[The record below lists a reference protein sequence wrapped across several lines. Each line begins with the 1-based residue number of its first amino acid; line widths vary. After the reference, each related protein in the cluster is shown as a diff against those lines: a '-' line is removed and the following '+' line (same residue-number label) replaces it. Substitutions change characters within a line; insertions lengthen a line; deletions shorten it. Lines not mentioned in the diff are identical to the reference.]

1 MWCGGAGNGDDSGG
15 DGIKMREVVVMVVVK
30 KVVDIGAVV
39 VVMEIVVGESSRES
53 SRCYCYGSDGSEDSG
68 SVRDDE
74 SDECSGR

>member
-1 MWCGGAGNGDDSGG
+1 M
-15 DGIKMREVVVMVVVK
+15 MVVMVK
-30 KVVDIGAVV
+30 KVVDIGGAV

-74 SDECSGR
+74 SDECSDT